1 MAVLEKTAING
12 MNRHISECFLAL
24 CKKHGASGQIDF
36 QLSDLPTAEGRT
48 TGRRYNVTERLGE
61 DDAHVPE
68 LVTVTTKRTKM
79 NEASFQFDMRGTCE
93 HRKYLRSFN
102 IAFKKIPLG
111 TKIDEKDD
119 SEDAEDKI
127 LSNNRFEM

>member
-1 MAVLEKTAING
+1 
-12 MNRHISECFLAL
+12 
-24 CKKHGASGQIDF
+24 
-36 QLSDLPTAEGRT
+36 
-48 TGRRYNVTERLGE
+48 
-61 DDAHVPE
+61 
-68 LVTVTTKRTKM
+68 M
-79 NEASFQFDMRGTCE
+79 NEAFFQFDMRGTCE

-111 TKIDEKDD
+111 IKIDEKDD